1 MIHDRTD
8 MTILLIL
15 TLTTLSL
22 HLYPRP
28 ATLASPTP
36 LARSLLQIPIA
47 NKRLDNSIPILIL
60 PSLHIFK
67 CLISPF

>member
-1 MIHDRTD
+1 
-8 MTILLIL
+8 MTILVIL

-28 ATLASPTP
+28 ATLAS
-36 LARSLLQIPIA
+36 LASLAPLLQIPVT
-47 NKRLDNSIPILIL
+47 NKRLDDSIPILIL